1 MDAQEKLILE
11 LATVIYS
18 ERPSIQPWNGE
29 PYGFHELGAEEERSR
44 ALKTAEKILEHLAS
58 KATAEEAKN
67 LSKQDGSIA
76 WEYGV
81 DFREGY
87 VTAENSARNAAS
99 RVIEV
104 AERREREK
112 SQWPEPRLMKRLV
125 GPWTSSEATA
135 ESFFSENDLEL
146 Y

>member
-18 ERPSIQPWNGE
+18 ERPAIQPWNGE

-44 ALKTAEKILEHLAS
+44 ALKTAEKILEHLAA
-58 KATAEEAKN
+58 KATSEEVKSF
-67 LSKQDGSIA
+67 SKQDGSIA

-87 VTAENSARNAAS
+87 VSPENSARNAAS
-99 RVIEV
+99 RVIQV

-125 GPWTSSEATA
+125 GPWTSSDVSP
-135 ESFFSENDLEL
+135 ESFFSDDELDL